1 MILYV
6 SFLFLKYGVK
16 TGYIVLAP
24 LLIFYYSIVLTDTYI
39 KENSDAKKKKR
50 GLFFCSSSGCL
61 LDFIMNYIS
70 DSVTHVETFLNGVI
84 QFT

>member
-24 LLIFYYSIVLTDTYI
+24 LLIFYYSIVLNYTSKRTWML
-39 KENSDAKKKKR
+39 KKKK
-50 GLFFCSSSGCL
+50 GAYFFCSSSGCL

-70 DSVTHVETFLNGVI
+70 DSVTHLETGVI

>member
-24 LLIFYYSIVLTDTYI
+24 LLIFYYSIVLNYTYI
-39 KENSDAKKKKR
+39 KENLDAKKKKR
-50 GLFFCSSSGCL
+50 GPIFFAHLQVVC
-61 LDFIMNYIS
+61 
-70 DSVTHVETFLNGVI
+70 
-84 QFT
+84 

>member
-39 KENSDAKKKKR
+39 KENLDAKKK
-50 GLFFCSSSGCL
+50 GAYFFAL
-61 LDFIMNYIS
+61 LQ
-70 DSVTHVETFLNGVI
+70 VVC
-84 QFT
+84 

>member
-39 KENSDAKKKKR
+39 KENSDAKKKKK
-50 GLFFCSSSGCL
+50 GPIFLLFFRL
-61 LDFIMNYIS
+61 
-70 DSVTHVETFLNGVI
+70 SVRLHYELH
-84 QFT
+84 